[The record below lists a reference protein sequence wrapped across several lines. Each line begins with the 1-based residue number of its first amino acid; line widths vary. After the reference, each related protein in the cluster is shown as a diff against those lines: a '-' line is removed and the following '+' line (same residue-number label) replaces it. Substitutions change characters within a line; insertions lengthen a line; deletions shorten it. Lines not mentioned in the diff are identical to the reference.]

1 MIIKKLTA
9 LIIIDQQKGIDSP
22 KLGARNNPGAQSEML
37 NLLVQWRKLS
47 WPIYHVKHR
56 STNPESVFWPATEG
70 FEFKPEF
77 LPLASKT
84 DVANEM
90 EIEKKTPCAFT
101 ATNLE
106 NLLKENGIETIVVVG
121 ASTNNSVEA
130 TVRSGGCKGFSVIVV
145 ENACF
150 AFAKADYFGVER
162 TAKEVH
168 AMSLANLKN
177 EYASIVHSSEIKF
190 KIDAQV
196 TFEK

>member
-1 MIIKKLTA
+1 MIIKKLAA

-22 KLGARNNPGAQSEML
+22 KLGSRNNPSAQSEML
-37 NLLVQWRKLS
+37 NLLVQWRKLG

-56 STNPESVFWPATEG
+56 STNPDSVFWPEQEG
-70 FEFKPEF
+70 YEFKPEF
-77 LPLASKT
+77 LPLAT
-84 DVANEM
+84 ETEVDNEM

-101 ATNLE
+101 GTNLD
-106 NLLKENGIETIVVVG
+106 NFLKEKGLESIVVVG

-162 TAKEVH
+162 TANEVH

-177 EYASIVHSSEIKF
+177 EYASIVDSSEIKF
-190 KIDAQV
+190 QLDA
-196 TFEK
+196 